1 MATSCRENPKKKR
14 KQNYVSHN
22 PPQAVNSVRYR
33 RELWDIV
40 PRRRGAAMSPVDKR
54 RLAFISL
61 LAIVLFFLVLTCIP
75 TYLYIL
81 FFFVLICVV
90 CYYKAEEFQLFERFG
105 LNPHRGLTVPPA
117 LRRWL
122 PGRTFTGVPAT
133 RRNKTRTDKGDVR
146 NSFASPNDRSFVG
159 SVYKR
164 DATFSD
170 SVFSPRNILMGSYLG
185 KAESPSGTGRPA
197 GGSGFGRN
205 PREQLRERLVRPN
218 HGVSTP
224 NRRLSFG

>member
-1 MATSCRENPKKKR
+1 
-14 KQNYVSHN
+14 
-22 PPQAVNSVRYR
+22 
-33 RELWDIV
+33 
-40 PRRRGAAMSPVDKR
+40 MSPVDKR

-81 FFFVLICVV
+81 FFFVVICAV

-105 LNPHRGLTVPPA
+105 LNPHRGLTVLTA

-122 PGRTFTGVPAT
+122 PGRIFTGVPAAG
-133 RRNKTRTDKGDVR
+133 RNKTRTNKGDVR
-146 NSFASPNDRSFVG
+146 HSLTSPNDRSFAG
-159 SVYKR
+159 SVYRR

-197 GGSGFGRN
+197 GSSGSGAN

-218 HGVSTP
+218 HGVPTP